1 MSLLTALNF
10 GEQRHVPVEDKR
22 RAPLVKEER
31 PISFSTTQ
39 GGAAYAPGLAVVPGA
54 RLGFVSF
61 AALWSALVK
70 TSLPLPKSL

>member
-10 GEQRHVPVEDKR
+10 GEQRHAPVEDKR
-22 RAPLVKEER
+22 RAPLAKEER
-31 PISFSTTQ
+31 PISSAQ
-39 GGAAYAPGLAVVPGA
+39 PRGAAYAPGLAVVPGA

>member
-31 PISFSTTQ
+31 PISFGTTQ
-39 GGAAYAPGLAVVPGA
+39 GAAYAPGLAVVPGA

-61 AALWSALVK
+61 AALWSALEK
-70 TSLPLPKSL
+70 MSLPLPKSL